1 MRSST
6 SGWLTSCDGAG
17 GQRGA
22 AAVVA
27 AAVAIVVVAAAVAV
41 AAAAAGK
48 RRTEMSAVG
57 ELQLR
62 QLLLTVGLTG
72 ARLRPGTDS

>member
-27 AAVAIVVVAAAVAV
+27 AAVAIVVVAAAAV
-41 AAAAAGK
+41 AAAGK

-72 ARLRPGTDS
+72 ARLRPVTDS

>member
-22 AAVVA
+22 AAAVA

-41 AAAAAGK
+41 AAAGK

-72 ARLRPGTDS
+72 ARLRPVTDS

>member
-41 AAAAAGK
+41 AAADK

-72 ARLRPGTDS
+72 ARLRPVTDS